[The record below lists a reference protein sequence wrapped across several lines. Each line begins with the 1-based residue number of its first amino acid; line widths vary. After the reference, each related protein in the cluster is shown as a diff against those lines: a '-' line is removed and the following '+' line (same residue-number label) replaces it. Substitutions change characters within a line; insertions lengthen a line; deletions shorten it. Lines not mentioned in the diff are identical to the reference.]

1 MLNIKFEK
9 NRYRFNTNLNDFML
23 LPHDS
28 DMINKVKNYI
38 KHYIQKHYKKSFQ
51 KRQLKNL
58 NRSNKIIL

>member
-1 MLNIKFEK
+1 
-9 NRYRFNTNLNDFML
+9 ML

-38 KHYIQKHYKKSFQ
+38 KHYIQQHYIKSFQ

>member
-1 MLNIKFEK
+1 
-9 NRYRFNTNLNDFML
+9 ML

-38 KHYIQKHYKKSFQ
+38 KCYIQQHYIKSFR